1 MFVCCWRGCN
11 EDVAVGGRFGA
22 AYLVP
27 RRLQTSHPT
36 AFQSAVAAKTFFK
49 DEPRVHRCSNTLK
62 LTVLARLSRG
72 VPLDDVTMLSSSSR
86 CFGPRAKQLRF
97 GKDLLDVTTS
107 PNVPGHSEG

>member
-1 MFVCCWRGCN
+1 MFVCCWRGGN

-27 RRLQTSHPT
+27 RQLQTSHPT

-72 VPLDDVTMLSSSSR
+72 LQSKSIQGVPLDDVTMLSSSSPG
-86 CFGPRAKQLRF
+86 CFGPRRASQGLAKTF
-97 GKDLLDVTTS
+97 WM
-107 PNVPGHSEG
+107 